1 MRWRGRRQSENIED
15 QRGSS
20 SGGGFSFPRRS
31 GGGFRLPRG
40 RGRGLRIGGRRG
52 GMGGLALIGVVV
64 LMLLFGVDPAILLQG
79 LSGAG
84 GRDPFATVQR
94 NPQTSKPQD
103 DPAKFVAVVLADT
116 EDTWNSQ
123 FRRLNRSY
131 KEPRLVLFSNVVRSA
146 CGTAQS
152 ATGPFYCPGDQK
164 VYIDLSFFGDLK
176 SKFDA
181 PGDFAQAYVIA
192 HEVGHHV
199 QTLLGISTKV
209 QQAKRGAGRVQANA
223 IQVRMELQADCLAGI
238 WANNT
243 QAAKQILEA
252 GDIDEALNAASAIG
266 DDRLQRRARGRV
278 TPDSFTH
285 GTSAQRARWFKRGF
299 KSGRLKDCDTF
310 KAPRL

>member
-15 QRGSS
+15 QRGTSS
-20 SGGGFSFPRRS
+20 PGGFSFPRR
-31 GGGFRLPRG
+31 GRGFRLPRG
-40 RGRGLRIGGRRG
+40 RKGGLRIGAKRG
-52 GMGGLALIGVVV
+52 GIGGLGLIAVIV
-64 LMLLFGVDPAILLQG
+64 LMLLFGVDPSILLQG
-79 LSGAG
+79 LSGNSG
-84 GRDPFATVQR
+84 GQFIPSQSNRQPTKR
-94 NPQTSKPQD
+94 QD
-103 DPAKFVAVVLADT
+103 DMSKFVAVVLADT
-116 EDTWNSQ
+116 EDAWRDQ
-123 FRRLNRSY
+123 FSKLNKSY
-131 KEPRLVLFSNVVRSA
+131 KEPKLVLFSNVVRSA

-164 VYIDLSFFGDLK
+164 IYIDLSFFQEMKTKL
-176 SKFDA
+176 DA

-199 QTLLGISTKV
+199 QTLLGISSKV
-209 QQAKRGAGRVQANA
+209 RQAKSNATRVQANA

-266 DDRLQRRARGRV
+266 DDRLQRSSQGRV

-285 GTSAQRARWFKRGF
+285 GTSAQREGWFKRGF
-299 KSGRLKDCDTF
+299 KSGQLKNCDTF
-310 KAPRL
+310 RATTL